1 MEIDSTS
8 SARTFI
14 LSTQWF
20 YNMYCETLK
29 GTREMQ
35 KEMEI
40 YSSARE
46 FLAKQGED
54 ISNLPLTLDSKITQ
68 EVTA

>member
-1 MEIDSTS
+1 
-8 SARTFI
+8 
-14 LSTQWF
+14 
-20 YNMYCETLK
+20 MYCETLK